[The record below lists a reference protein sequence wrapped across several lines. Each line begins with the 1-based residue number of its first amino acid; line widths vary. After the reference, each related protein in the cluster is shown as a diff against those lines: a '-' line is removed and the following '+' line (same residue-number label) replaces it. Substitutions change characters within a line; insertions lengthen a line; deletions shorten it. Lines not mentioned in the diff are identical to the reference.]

1 MADTSMNNNEEEEEV
16 EAEVEPSPA
25 SEVASERILLL
36 TQIRKRQIF
45 GPAVRQLFQVY
56 DIDLSKS
63 LDAQEVRQM
72 MLDCITNEDKVLTPE
87 ESVNFLRV
95 ILGEESDELED
106 ADLLVNEDQ
115 FTLFMLNGMVKPKLE
130 LKEFSQRSI
139 VHRKLYLFIT

>member
-1 MADTSMNNNEEEEEV
+1 MKNNEEEEEV
-16 EAEVEPSPA
+16 EEEVEPSPA

-115 FTLFMLNGMVKPKLE
+115 FTLFMLNGM
-130 LKEFSQRSI
+130 
-139 VHRKLYLFIT
+139 